1 MRWGRKQFIAV
12 ALLVAPC
19 LFMAAGAAAD
29 SRIAL
34 VIGNGA
40 YTTISSLNNPP
51 NDAALTA
58 KALTKTGFEVDQHI
72 DVDAVAMR
80 KAILQFGRKLR
91 AAGPDAVGLF
101 YYAGHGVQASGK
113 NYLVP
118 IGTEIQDEA
127 ELSVLAVEMD
137 WVIRQ
142 MEAAG
147 NDINMVILDACRN
160 NPFKSSFRNVSRGL
174 AKITAPRGTYI
185 AYATGPGDVA
195 EDGAGE
201 NSPFT
206 KAFAEHIT
214 TPGLP
219 VETVFKRVRA
229 NVHEVT
235 GRRQLPWS
243 SSSLT
248 GEFYFIEPQ
257 TAALAPQA
265 APAPAVAPA
274 PAPQAP
280 PQAVR
285 SFVDT
290 GENERL
296 FYETVNAMA
305 SGDGKVRAL
314 EAYLAKFPQ
323 GQFTM
328 LAEIQLASERKLIE
342 DRLAAQKAA
351 EEQAQRAAEAA
362 AAQQAAAAPA
372 ADPAAAEAPAAPPET
387 AAGPDQAAAAPDGD
401 AETQLAALPAEPE
414 APAQSED
421 PESVEAKLNLSRPER
436 RLVQE
441 SLSALGFDTRGVDGA
456 LGRNSRRAIMAWQEQ
471 SGFEPTGYLTAS
483 QHGVLLSEAKPAV
496 ERWRAERRAAA
507 AKNVGLGDK
516 QSGGPQVRVMNM
528 TNAGI
533 SQVDFNQIVGTIKGG
548 LSRHWSS
555 IVEIELQITN
565 AFVRQEA
572 NQEAVGAQI
581 IAGLLGGAASSLARQ
596 NPSTVNVNSA
606 EVRAKVTTRKRGAVT
621 EVARVERYDYTNS
634 PGQMM
639 PAIRQA
645 AQNAVSLV
653 NARLSG
659 VMPSAGLAHQVV
671 GRRAPS
677 GGSNTSSGFR

>member
-1 MRWGRKQFIAV
+1 MRWGRKHLIALALAV
-12 ALLVAPC
+12 APWFL
-19 LFMAAGAAAD
+19 MAHSAGAET
-29 SRIAL
+29 RIAL

-40 YTTISSLNNPP
+40 YTTISSLDNPP
-51 NDAALTA
+51 NDAALTTE
-58 KALTKTGFEVDQHI
+58 ALTKTGFEVDQHV
-72 DVDAVAMR
+72 DVDATAMR
-80 KAILQFGRKLR
+80 RAILQFGRKLR

-101 YYAGHGVQASGK
+101 YYAGHGVQASGI

-118 IGTEIQDEA
+118 IGTDIQDEA

-137 WVIRQ
+137 WVIKQ

-160 NPFKSSFRNVSRGL
+160 NPFKSSFRSASRGL

-185 AYATGPGDVA
+185 AYATAPGEVA
-195 EDGAGE
+195 EDGTGV

-229 NVHEVT
+229 SVQEAT
-235 GRRQLPWS
+235 GMRQLPWD

-248 GEFYFIEPQ
+248 GEFYFVKPQ
-257 TAALAPQA
+257 VAALPVDPEPAA
-265 APAPAVAPA
+265 APAPAS
-274 PAPQAP
+274 QAA

-314 EAYLAKFPQ
+314 EAYLSKFPQ

-342 DRLAAQKAA
+342 ERLAAQEAAKKAA
-351 EEQAQRAAEAA
+351 EE
-362 AAQQAAAAPA
+362 AAQQEAQQLAEASAAEQAAAP
-372 ADPAAAEAPAAPPET
+372 PLET
-387 AAGPDQAAAAPDGD
+387 AAGPDEAVGEAD
-401 AETQLAALPAEPE
+401 TQIAALPTAPE
-414 APAQSED
+414 DRAQSED
-421 PESVEAKLNLSRPER
+421 PESIEEKLNLTRSER

-483 QHGVLLSEAKPAV
+483 QHGVLLGEAKPAV

-507 AKNVGLGDK
+507 ARNVGLGDK
-516 QSGGPQVRVMNM
+516 QSGGPEVRVMNM

-533 SQVDFNQIVGTIKGG
+533 SQVDFNQIVSTIKGG

-555 IVEIELQITN
+555 IVGIELQITN

-572 NQEAVGAQI
+572 NEEAIGAQI
-581 IAGLLGGAASSLARQ
+581 IAGLLGGAASGLARQ
-596 NPSTVNVNSA
+596 NPATVNVNSA
-606 EVRAKVTTRKRGAVT
+606 EVRAKVTTRDRGGWT

-645 AQNAVSLV
+645 AQNAVSMV

-659 VMPSAGLAHQVV
+659 VTPSAGLAHQVV

-677 GGSNTSSGFR
+677 GGTNRSTSGFR